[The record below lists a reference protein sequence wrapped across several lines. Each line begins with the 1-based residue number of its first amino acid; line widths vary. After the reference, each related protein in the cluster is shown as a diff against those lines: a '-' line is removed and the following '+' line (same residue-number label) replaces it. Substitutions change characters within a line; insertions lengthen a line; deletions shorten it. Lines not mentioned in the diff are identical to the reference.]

1 METFTSKAFEDADR
15 IRRELGALAD
25 PAYRDFQ
32 ARLVPTVDPARIL
45 GVRTP
50 ALRDYARRLA
60 RERTEEARAFL
71 AALPHGT
78 YDENNLHGE
87 LIGRM
92 AKTPAEAF
100 ELLDAFL
107 PYVDNWATC
116 DLIRVPAFR
125 RDLPAVL
132 GRIRGWV
139 AAEPE
144 YTVRFGVVQ
153 LMALFLGD
161 AFEPEHLALVAGID
175 RPEHYVNMARAWYF
189 SFALIKQSAT
199 TLPLF
204 EQRPIALDARTHN
217 KALQKARESR
227 RITPEQKAYLQ
238 SLKV

>member
-1 METFTSKAFEDADR
+1 MGACASATSESVDR
-15 IRRELGALAD
+15 IRRELEALAD
-25 PAYRDFQ
+25 PAYRDF
-32 ARLVPTVDPARIL
+32 
-45 GVRTP
+45 
-50 ALRDYARRLA
+50 DYARRLA
-60 RERTEEARAFL
+60 RERPEEARAFL
-71 AALPHGT
+71 AALPHET

-87 LIGRM
+87 LVGRM
-92 AKTPAEAF
+92 AKAPAEAL

-175 RPEHYVNMARAWYF
+175 RPEYYVNMARAWYF
-189 SFALIKQSAT
+189 SFALIARGDAS
-199 TLPLF
+199 PLRAAAD
-204 EQRPIALDARTHN
+204 RPRRLDAQQG
-217 KALQKARESR
+217 A
-227 RITPEQKAYLQ
+227 PEGP
-238 SLKV
+238 